1 LTNNLQSLNTFRGV
15 SPQTND
21 QSKKTM
27 TVPPTLPPR
36 YPRRLRVLV
45 VRHGETHENVAGI
58 IQGQLDTPLNPFG
71 HLQAT
76 TTADY
81 LSNIRLDRVITS
93 PLQRARDTA
102 QAILSKQHKVSTV
115 QLEQDERIKERCF
128 GVIEGTRYV
137 GSKNDREHIEGI
149 EERDDLLERLAG
161 FWNELITVHVPAEFE
176 GHPPSKEQPQEVNEE
191 EEMTIA
197 VVSHGAAIFA
207 LLNSVLLAGDY
218 IRPPQDVQLLHY
230 ANCSITELI
239 VPTIL
244 DRRTL
249 SPSLGLPG
257 SPQLIEEWAVKPQHV
272 QQRGENSER
281 TGATKNLE
289 GDMSRESESHIIF
302 QDLGFGRGIGYGV
315 RWAET
320 THLQDL
326 VKEGSISKVN
336 VDELVGK

>member
-1 LTNNLQSLNTFRGV
+1 
-15 SPQTND
+15 
-21 QSKKTM
+21 M
-27 TVPPTLPPR
+27 TVPPTQPPR

-71 HLQAT
+71 HLQAA

-81 LSNIRLDRVITS
+81 LSNIRLDRIITS

-102 QAILSKQHKVSTV
+102 QAILSKQYKASTV

-137 GSKNDREHIEGI
+137 GSKNDREQIEGI
-149 EERDDLLERLAG
+149 EDRSDLLERLAG

-176 GHPPSKEQPQEVNEE
+176 EHSSSKRLPREANEE
-191 EEMTIA
+191 EEVVIA
-197 VVSHGAAIFA
+197 MVSHGAAISA

-218 IRPPQDVQLLHY
+218 IRPPSDVQLLHY

-239 VPTIL
+239 VPTTL
-244 DRRTL
+244 DRRAP

-257 SPQLIEEWAVKPQHV
+257 SPQLIEEWAVKPPHV
-272 QQRGENSER
+272 QKRGGESER
-281 TGATKNLE
+281 TGATKHL
-289 GDMSRESESHIIF
+289 GRDVSRDSEDHIIL
-302 QDLGFGRGIGYGV
+302 QDLGLGGGVGYGV

-326 VKEGSISKVN
+326 VKEGLISKVN
-336 VDELVGK
+336 VDALVGK